1 MPQRAAGAPSPTEPL
16 SGTMSRRV
24 AVVAGL
30 AALILCGLT
39 GAFLASRET
48 PHLLIAA
55 HAGLFLLCLMVW
67 VATLQASI
75 RHPGAMLI
83 GLAVLAR
90 LALLPFPASDDV
102 NRYIWEGRLVL
113 AGESPYA
120 VAAAE
125 APAHR
130 RDAVWAGMNNKD
142 KLTAYPPLAQAVFAT
157 AVALGDGPLPLKL
170 LLMAAE
176 IATLILLLV
185 ELRRRRLPEA
195 HLALVALNPVLLL
208 STAGEAHFDALFVLA
223 MLLAVLARSRDR
235 PLLAWV
241 ALAAAVGLKVVPILL
256 VPMFLRRG
264 GWRSSPAF
272 LIALALPLLPFLDDL
287 PNLLDGL
294 LGFGTTGYHNGFLP
308 DLLRGC
314 GIAGE
319 TAAAASFLV
328 LGLWCGL
335 VTWRVEDPW
344 RGAFLLLA
352 GLLLVTPVTHYWY
365 FGWLVPFIALMP
377 QPAWLLMSGLQ
388 AAYFATWGHALATGA
403 WGQPAWAWLVQ
414 WPPFILLLAVTAWP
428 SARRLFDLRRSFEQR
443 WPDPATVTAIIP
455 VYDEAR
461 TIAACVAELRRQGAA
476 LSEIIVVDG
485 GSTDGTAASA
495 GAAGAIVIKG
505 PRGRGRQIAAGIA
518 EATGEV
524 IWIVHADFSPAP
536 HTAAAILAALAA
548 EPAAAGG
555 AVGQRFTG
563 EGPLLLAVEWLNAV
577 RSALFGLSFG
587 DQGQFVRR
595 DALPGIGGFPALPL
609 MEDVELAL
617 RLRRAGP
624 VLHLG
629 RNGVVSSRRWEKVHP
644 ARRIATVL
652 RFTAVYLVS
661 RRRDALSEELFRL
674 YYPVKKK

>member
-1 MPQRAAGAPSPTEPL
+1 
-16 SGTMSRRV
+16 V
-24 AVVAGL
+24 
-30 AALILCGLT
+30 
-39 GAFLASRET
+39 
-48 PHLLIAA
+48 
-55 HAGLFLLCLMVW
+55 LCLVVW
-67 VATLQASI
+67 VAALQAPLRST
-75 RHPGAMLI
+75 GTLLI

-90 LALLPFPASDDV
+90 LALLPFPPSDDV
-102 NRYIWEGRLVL
+102 SRYLWEGRLVL

-120 VAAAE
+120 APAAE
-125 APAHR
+125 APPAWQD
-130 RDAVWAGMNNKD
+130 DAWTAMNNKD

-157 AVALGDGPLPLKL
+157 AVVLGGTLPLKL
-170 LLMAAE
+170 LLIAAE
-176 IATLILLLV
+176 IAILLLLLA
-185 ELRRRRLPEA
+185 ELRRRKLPEA

-223 MLLAVLARSRDR
+223 MLLAVLARSRNR

-264 GWRSSPAF
+264 GWRSAPVFA
-272 LIALALPLLPFLDDL
+272 IALALPLLPFLDHL
-287 PNLLDGL
+287 PNLLLGL
-294 LGFGTTGYHNGFLP
+294 VSFGGSGYHNGFLP
-308 DLLRGC
+308 QLLRDSGADT
-314 GIAGE
+314 G
-319 TAAAASFLV
+319 TAAAASFAV

-335 VTWRVEDPW
+335 VTWRVADPW

-365 FGWLVPFIALMP
+365 FGWLVPFLAIQP

-388 AAYFATWGHALATGA
+388 AFYFASWGQALAVGLWA
-403 WGQPAWAWLVQ
+403 QPAWAWLA
-414 WPPFILLLAVTAWP
+414 I
-428 SARRLFDLRRSFEQR
+428 RRPFEQR
-443 WPDPATVTAIIP
+443 WPAPATVTAIVP

-461 TIAACVAELRRQGAA
+461 AIAACVADLRRQGTA
-476 LSEIIVVDG
+476 LDEIIVVDG

-495 GAAGAIVIKG
+495 RAAGATVIEG
-505 PRGRGRQIAAGIA
+505 PRGRGRQVAAGIA
-518 EATGEV
+518 EATGDV
-524 IWIVHADFSPAP
+524 IWIVHADFRPAP
-536 HTAAAILAALAA
+536 RTAAAILAALAA

-563 EGPLLLAVEWLNAV
+563 GGPLLLAVEWLNAS

-595 DALPGIGGFPALPL
+595 DALSGIGGFPALPL

-652 RFTAVYLVS
+652 RFTATYLVS
-661 RRRDALSEELFRL
+661 RRRPALSEELYRL
-674 YYPVKKK
+674 YYPVNRK